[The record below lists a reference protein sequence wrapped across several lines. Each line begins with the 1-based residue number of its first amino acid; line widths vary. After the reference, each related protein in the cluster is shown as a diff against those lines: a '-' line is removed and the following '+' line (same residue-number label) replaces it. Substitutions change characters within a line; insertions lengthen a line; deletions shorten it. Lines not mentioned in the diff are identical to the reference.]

1 MLSLFELMSNPGN
14 LALYHDLMG
23 DFPLLTLFL
32 VAFVIFGSF
41 GMIALLT
48 GVISESM
55 FDKNQTR
62 VQELRAEREQKRQ
75 ILKQKCHELYDLVDK
90 DEFNE
95 AHKKDLEDMLPYVRD
110 MFNKLDI
117 EYMEH
122 EFEGIIQIFDT
133 DDSGSISEAEF
144 VTGILS
150 LCDGVR
156 AESIREVY
164 YLVSQM
170 NAKVVKMEGLNRE
183 VSLITRKAIPEMQVD
198 IQRIMQKL
206 NITPQPQLVSS
217 GISANVTQLTTNVAE
232 SHLREMKAS
241 MASAMDD
248 HTSMLKKKI
257 DDMHSHLKELC
268 KRQDIVNG
276 NVFTVPEGENASS
289 RQWAGYECPPVLPD
303 LWPGTENNGKGT
315 TGHTSNF
322 DKHSYD
328 PGIAP
333 LSPPPSAGTAG
344 NTMLRTLSP
353 DPPNDI
359 QSLLK

>member
-1 MLSLFELMSNPGN
+1 
-14 LALYHDLMG
+14 
-23 DFPLLTLFL
+23 
-32 VAFVIFGSF
+32 
-41 GMIALLT
+41 
-48 GVISESM
+48 
-55 FDKNQTR
+55 
-62 VQELRAEREQKRQ
+62 
-75 ILKQKCHELYDLVDK
+75 
-90 DEFNE
+90 
-95 AHKKDLEDMLPYVRD
+95 
-110 MFNKLDI
+110 
-117 EYMEH
+117 
-122 EFEGIIQIFDT
+122 
-133 DDSGSISEAEF
+133 
-144 VTGILS
+144 
-150 LCDGVR
+150 
-156 AESIREVY
+156 
-164 YLVSQM
+164 
-170 NAKVVKMEGLNRE
+170 
-183 VSLITRKAIPEMQVD
+183 
-198 IQRIMQKL
+198 
-206 NITPQPQLVSS
+206 
-217 GISANVTQLTTNVAE
+217 VTQLTTNVAE